1 MKKLVVFYS
10 LSGNTEIVAR
20 AIAREMKADICKLE
34 EVKKMPSLLKYV
46 IGGYAA
52 GRDKCSEIKP
62 IPFDVHDY
70 DLILL
75 GSPIWAS
82 KPVPAVNA
90 FIRDTDFRKK
100 KVIPFFTMGGSGYEK
115 AGKNIISKIEK
126 NSGKVLD
133 SFAVK
138 TGRKKHDEVVKE
150 TKKAIK
156 LHLKHLA

>member
-1 MKKLVVFYS
+1 MKKLVIFYS
-10 LSGNTEIVAR
+10 LSGNTETVAR
-20 AIAREMKADICKLE
+20 TIARELKADICKLE
-34 EVKKMPSLLKYV
+34 EVKKPKRFIRYLT
-46 IGGYAA
+46 GGYAA

-100 KVIPFFTMGGSGYEK
+100 KLIPFFTMGGSGYEK
-115 AGKNIISKIEK
+115 ASINIALKIEK

-133 SFAVK
+133 SFVVK
-138 TGRKKHDEVVKE
+138 TGRKKHEEIVKE

-156 LHLKHLA
+156 LHLKHLT